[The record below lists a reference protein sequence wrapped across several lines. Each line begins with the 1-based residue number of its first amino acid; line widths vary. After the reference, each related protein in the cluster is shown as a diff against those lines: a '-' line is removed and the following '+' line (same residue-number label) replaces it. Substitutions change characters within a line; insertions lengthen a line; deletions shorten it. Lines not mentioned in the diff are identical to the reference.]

1 MSGVS
6 YNDKSVFLRTIF
18 MAYLKELL
26 KDVTYVCTK
35 GTPDIRVTH
44 ICHDSRQV
52 RKGSMFLCLMG
63 AREDGHRYLTEAVR
77 KGAAVCVV
85 SRNVYVSE
93 DVTVIRVRDTS
104 KALAV
109 IAGNY
114 YGRPAE
120 RMTVIGITGTK
131 GKTTTAYMLW
141 RVMNE
146 AGLSTGLI
154 GTLGIQFPD
163 GRCLESNNTTPDA
176 LVIQSHLRKMADAG
190 CSCCVME
197 VSSQGLKHHRV
208 DGITFSLGIFTN
220 LSEDHIGPAEH
231 QNMTEY
237 ARCKKMLFARSRC
250 VLLNADDAAA
260 RFMASGI
267 RAELFT
273 YGLRGNTTFRGEEI
287 RYHKEGS
294 RLAMSYRI
302 SGCVRQDI
310 RLGMPGQPNV
320 YNSLAAFAAAHL
332 MGIDDAV
339 TARTLGRVRVKGR
352 IEEVESDGSYHII
365 VDYAHNAVSLEELLH
380 TLRLYEPK
388 RLVVLFGCGGNRSPL
403 RRIQMGQVAGRLSDV
418 TILTSDNP
426 RDEDPMT
433 IISHIRQGIEGTGG
447 SYRVIPDRREAIA
460 YAVTHA
466 QPGDMIVVAG
476 KGHEAYQEIAG
487 RRYPMDDRLMI
498 EQMIESH
505 IRGE

>member
-1 MSGVS
+1 
-6 YNDKSVFLRTIF
+6 

-35 GTPDIRVTH
+35 GNPNIRVTH
-44 ICHDSRQV
+44 ICHDSRKVQ
-52 RKGSMFLCLMG
+52 KGSMFLCLMG
-63 AREDGHRYLTEAVR
+63 AREDGHRYLDEAVR

-85 SRNVYVSE
+85 SRNVYVKE
-93 DVTVIRVRDTS
+93 NVTVIRVRDTS

-141 RVMNE
+141 RIMNE
-146 AGLSTGLI
+146 AGISTGLM

-163 GRCLESNNTTPDA
+163 GRCVESSNTTPDA
-176 LVIQSHLRKMADAG
+176 LVIQAYLRKMADAG

-208 DGITFSLGIFTN
+208 DGITFALGIFTN

-231 QNMTEY
+231 RSMTEY

-250 VLLNADDAAA
+250 VLLNADDPSV

-267 RAELFT
+267 RADLFT
-273 YGLRGNTTFRGEEI
+273 YGLKRNPDFRAEDI
-287 RYHKEGS
+287 RYHREGT

-302 SGCVRQDI
+302 NGCTRQEI

-339 TARTLGRVRVKGR
+339 TVQALCRVRVKGR
-352 IEEVESDGSYHII
+352 IEEVESGGDYHII

-403 RRIQMGQVAGRLSDV
+403 RRIQMGQVAGRLADM

-433 IISHIRQGIEGTGG
+433 IISHIRRGMEETGG

-460 YAVTHA
+460 YAVA
-466 QPGDMIVVAG
+466 NALAGDMIVVAG

-487 RRYPMDDRLMI
+487 HRYPMDDRQII
-498 EQMIESH
+498 EQMIESYT
-505 IRGE
+505 RGE

>member
-1 MSGVS
+1 
-6 YNDKSVFLRTIF
+6 

-35 GTPDIRVTH
+35 GTPNIRVTH

-52 RKGSMFLCLMG
+52 QKGSMFLCLMG
-63 AREDGHRYLTEAVR
+63 AREDGHRYLDEAVR
-77 KGAAVCVV
+77 RGAAVCVV
-85 SRNVYVSE
+85 SRNVYVKE
-93 DVTVIRVRDTS
+93 NVTVIRVRDTS
-104 KALAV
+104 RALAV
-109 IAGNY
+109 IAGNF

-141 RVMNE
+141 RIMNE
-146 AGLSTGLI
+146 AGISTGLM

-163 GRCLESNNTTPDA
+163 GRCLESSNTTPDA

-190 CSCCVME
+190 CTCCVME

-208 DGITFSLGIFTN
+208 DGIAFALGIFTN

-231 QNMTEY
+231 KNMTEY
-237 ARCKKMLFARSRC
+237 ARCKKMLLARSRC
-250 VLLNADDAAA
+250 VLLNADDTSA

-267 RAELFT
+267 RADLFT
-273 YGLRGNTTFRGEEI
+273 YGLGRNTDFGAQDI
-287 RYHKEGS
+287 RYYREGA
-294 RLAMSYRI
+294 RLAMAYRI
-302 SGCVRQDI
+302 KGCSRQDI

-339 TARTLGRVRVKGR
+339 TVQALSRVRVKGR
-352 IEEVESDGSYHII
+352 IEEVESKGDYHII

-403 RRIQMGQVAGRLSDV
+403 RRIQMGQVAGRLADM

-426 RDEDPMT
+426 RDEDPLT
-433 IISHIRQGIEGTGG
+433 IISHIRRGMEETGG

-466 QPGDMIVVAG
+466 LTGDMIVVTG

-487 RRYPMDDRLMI
+487 RRYPMDDRRMI